1 MPKVWSKWVE
11 KAGLRARLFRWS
23 DRPAFY
29 YDWTD
34 PLTGNRVRK
43 STKRTTRKAA
53 EDFVKDVLEELARE
67 GEGRTLGQRVDL
79 GTVFR
84 LFFEHKVPHIRD
96 DYQKA
101 CHMRRALFEGA
112 WSVRKVVMDI
122 DQADVDEFKDLRIT
136 GKLVPA
142 KSNLTDGVRLGTI
155 RADLRWL
162 SAVFNWARGHKVSG
176 RKLLLSNPIV
186 GLKLP
191 EERNVRRPIAS
202 HDRYLKTLEAADNVD
217 GSGRLRC
224 MLALARYTGR
234 RENAICC
241 LRANDFLR
249 TPDAV
254 RGALA
259 AMGSDETSAEH
270 FPHGGLRWR
279 AESDKGGRDTIT
291 PLSAPARKAL
301 DVYLERNPRMGD
313 VPLFPSPED
322 ESKPIRKDRAGV
334 WLLRA
339 ETKAK
344 LPKLSGGRW
353 HPYRRLWATERKAV
367 PVQDVAAAGGWKSIE
382 TVQRLYQQAEAKGVL
397 EAVER
402 ISQG

>member
-11 KAGLRARLFRWS
+11 EAGLRARLFRWG

-34 PLTGNRVRK
+34 PLSGNRVRK

-53 EDFVKDVLEELARE
+53 EDFVKEVLEELARE

-84 LFFEHKVPHIRD
+84 LFFEHKVLHYRA
-96 DYQKA
+96 DYQRA
-101 CHMRRALFEGA
+101 CHTRRALFERA
-112 WSVRKVVMDI
+112 WGVRKIVMDL
-122 DQADVDEFKDLRIT
+122 DQSDLDEFKDLRST

-142 KSNLTDGVRLGTI
+142 KSRLTEGVRLGTI
-155 RADLRWL
+155 QADLRWL
-162 SAVFNWARGHKVSG
+162 SVAFNWALGHKVSG
-176 RKLLLSNPIV
+176 RKLLPSNPLV
-186 GLKLP
+186 GLKRP

-202 HDRYLKTLEAADNVD
+202 HDRFLKTLETADDVD
-217 GSGRLRC
+217 QTGRLGC

-249 TPDAV
+249 TADSV
-254 RGALA
+254 RDALA
-259 AMGSDETSAEH
+259 AMGSDETSAQH

-279 AESDKGGRDTIT
+279 AESDKGRRNTIT
-291 PLSAPARKAL
+291 PLSASARRAL
-301 DVYLERNPRMGD
+301 DAYLERNPRVGD

-322 ESKPIRKDRAGV
+322 DSRPIRKDRAGV

-353 HPYRRLWATERKAV
+353 HPYRRLFATERKSV

-402 ISQG
+402 ISHG